1 MLKELAEGGFIDPD
15 PGLNP
20 ETGEEARVSRY
31 RLRDNYTRFYLK
43 YIEPRKGIDAKGGV
57 CRRDQAPERDR
68 RRDREGGRG
77 ADEASAAPARNEQAP
92 RVGLRR
98 TCRYGRRGRRILL
111 RDHPSPQATW
121 DMTCFMAEVVDD
133 GRTAP
138 CGGKRN
144 ASDVADKVFAAHFP
158 FKISTLRLM
167 LSCRFGIIELF

>member
-1 MLKELAEGGFIDPD
+1 MDRNGALSARLKELAEGGFIDPD

-98 TCRYGRRGRRILL
+98 TCRSGRRGRRILL
-111 RDHPSPQATW
+111 RDHPRPQAAW
-121 DMTCFMAEVVDD
+121 DMTCFMAGVVDD
-133 GRTAP
+133 GAILARAERALRRQEKCERCRGQGI
-138 CGGKRN
+138 CG
-144 ASDVADKVFAAHFP
+144 SFP
-158 FKISTLRLM
+158 L
-167 LSCRFGIIELF
+167 

>member
-57 CRRDQAPERDR
+57 CCRDQAPERDR

-77 ADEASAAPARNEQAP
+77 ADEASAVAD
-92 RVGLRR
+92 VVLRR
-98 TCRYGRRGRRILL
+98 RPKFLGPREPLPPPASEVSVCSQKNVSGVKVLPISCDQSQRGLAAS
-111 RDHPSPQATW
+111 DAKKGCG
-121 DMTCFMAEVVDD
+121 DDD
-133 GRTAP
+133 GCA
-138 CGGKRN
+138 
-144 ASDVADKVFAAHFP
+144 V
-158 FKISTLRLM
+158 
-167 LSCRFGIIELF
+167 

>member
-31 RLRDNYTRFYLK
+31 RLRDNYTRFYLKYIEPRKGSFYLK

-98 TCRYGRRGRRILL
+98 TCRYGR
-111 RDHPSPQATW
+111 
-121 DMTCFMAEVVDD
+121 
-133 GRTAP
+133 
-138 CGGKRN
+138 
-144 ASDVADKVFAAHFP
+144 
-158 FKISTLRLM
+158 
-167 LSCRFGIIELF
+167 